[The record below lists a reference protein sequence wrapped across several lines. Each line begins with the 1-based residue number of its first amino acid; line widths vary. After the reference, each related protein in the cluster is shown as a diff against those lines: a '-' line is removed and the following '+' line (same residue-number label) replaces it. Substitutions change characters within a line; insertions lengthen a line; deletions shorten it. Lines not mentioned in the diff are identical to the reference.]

1 MEQMVVPAM
10 ACGGYEFRR
19 KVNIGKRLGY
29 GRHIVDGVADRA
41 GRRLLISLKWQ
52 QVPGTTEQK
61 VPFEIISLIEAVRS
75 GSYHGAYVVLGGPCW
90 RFKDFFLDGGLNP
103 YMPDAREVRIVTRED
118 FVARANQGRL

>member
-10 ACGGYEFRR
+10 VRGGYEFRR
-19 KVNIGKRLGY
+19 KVHIGKRLGY
-29 GRHIVDGVADRA
+29 GRHIVDGVAERA

-75 GSYHGAYVVLGGPCW
+75 GGYHGAYVVLGGQCW
-90 RFKDFFLDGGLNP
+90 RFKDFYLDGGLTP
-103 YMPDAREVRIVTRED
+103 YMPDAREVQIVTLED